1 MVVKAPLAWRV
12 PAIQLAFIACVFVA
26 LSLSSRLLPILP
38 SASDVILAGVK
49 LLGWREAY
57 RHFGITAGEALA
69 GFVIGTVLGIAVGA
83 AVGASRT
90 ATEVL
95 NPIILAIYAVPKIIF
110 LPLLMMIFGVG
121 FAPKVANAA
130 MHAFF
135 PIMLNSLVGMREV
148 DRIHIK
154 VAQSM
159 SASRLHIA
167 RKVFLPA
174 MVLPVFAGVRLGL
187 GLAFMGAL
195 LAELFES
202 KAGVG
207 YMVIQ
212 SYTAGEI
219 AGMLAIIAVVF
230 ALILAMNA
238 GMQRVENWLSRWR
251 RA

>member
-1 MVVKAPLAWRV
+1 MALKAPRVWRV
-12 PAIQLAFIACVFVA
+12 PAIQGAFFVCVLAA
-26 LSLSSRLLPILP
+26 LSISNLVLPVLP
-38 SASDVILAGVK
+38 SGTSVVVAAAK
-49 LLGWREAY
+49 LVAWGEAY
-57 RHFGITAGEALA
+57 GQFGITTFEALA
-69 GFVIGTVLGIAVGA
+69 GFAIGTVLGIAVGA

-121 FAPKVANAA
+121 LAPKIANAA
-130 MHAFF
+130 VHAFF

-154 VAQSM
+154 VARSM

-167 RKVFLPA
+167 RKVYLPA
-174 MVLPVFAGVRLGL
+174 MVLPVFAGIRLGL

-202 KAGVG
+202 KVGVG
-207 YMVIQ
+207 YMVIR
-212 SYTAGEI
+212 SYNAGEI
-219 AGMLAIIAVVF
+219 AGMLAVIAVVF

-238 GMQRVENWLSRWR
+238 GMQRAENWLSRWR